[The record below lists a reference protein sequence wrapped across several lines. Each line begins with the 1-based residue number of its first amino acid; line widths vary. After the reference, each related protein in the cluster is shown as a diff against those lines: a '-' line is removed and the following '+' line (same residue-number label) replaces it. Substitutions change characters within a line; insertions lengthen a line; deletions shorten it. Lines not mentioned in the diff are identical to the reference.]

1 MSNKLL
7 FFVLSYLVVIIN
19 NIDAM
24 NIMIKWLLILPLI
37 GIPIVFLS
45 MNDFQEKEMK
55 TGPELGKASIIEVGQ
70 EFIKQASLE
79 NPTEENILGMF
90 REITAEEILK
100 ETKLP
105 DLKESEKILNNGIR
119 LTTNYNQI
127 SYDYSVGKFDDK
139 EYFSKL
145 FDFRIKYEKYMTAI
159 DSYIGNE
166 DILTLKNSMIQELKE
181 INQQIA
187 LLKNKSVGEGW
198 EPISEYDKY
207 KKFLPS
213 MFTP

>member
-1 MSNKLL
+1 MS
-7 FFVLSYLVVIIN
+7 
-19 NIDAM
+19 
-24 NIMIKWLLILPLI
+24 IMIKWLLILPLI
-37 GIPIVFLS
+37 VIPIVFLS
-45 MNDFQEKEMK
+45 MNDFQEKEIK

-90 REITAEEILK
+90 REITAEEVLK

-105 DLKESEKILNNGIR
+105 DLKEGEKILNNGIR
-119 LTTNYNQI
+119 LSSNYNQI
-127 SYDYSVGKFDDK
+127 SYDYSIGKFDDK

-187 LLKNKSVGEGW
+187 LLKNKSVEEGW
-198 EPISEYDKY
+198 EPISEYDKH

>member
-1 MSNKLL
+1 MS
-7 FFVLSYLVVIIN
+7 
-19 NIDAM
+19 
-24 NIMIKWLLILPLI
+24 IMIKWLLILPLI
-37 GIPIVFLS
+37 VIPIVFLS
-45 MNDFQEKEMK
+45 MNDFQEKEIK

-90 REITAEEILK
+90 REITAEEVLK

-105 DLKESEKILNNGIR
+105 DLKEGEKILNNGIR
-119 LTTNYNQI
+119 LSSNYNQI
-127 SYDYSVGKFDDK
+127 SYDYSIGKFDDK

-187 LLKNKSVGEGW
+187 LLKNKSIEEGW